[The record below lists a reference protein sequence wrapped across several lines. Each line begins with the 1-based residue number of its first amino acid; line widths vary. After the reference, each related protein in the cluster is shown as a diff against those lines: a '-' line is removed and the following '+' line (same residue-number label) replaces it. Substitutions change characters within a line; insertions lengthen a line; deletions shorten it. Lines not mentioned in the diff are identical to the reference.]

1 MRYLSFLLTLLAAS
15 SLVNPRNGP
24 LHFLLWAPKL
34 LATALA
40 PLLALASFL
49 LTLLGWR
56 RRDWVL
62 TGGGAAGRA
71 VALRHFLAIVAPRRT
86 LMSDAF
92 GPDWEARL
100 SPDIAARFSARP
112 WRPLVYG
119 EPNGQV
125 WRNVRYGYNTDADNP
140 LYADL
145 LSPPP
150 NVPPSGLAIIFIHGG
165 AWRFGR
171 RNISKFPYFR
181 QLAGQGHLV
190 MDIDYTL
197 SPQASLPGMVMD
209 VKRAIIWLK
218 AHAAEYNLNPQRIVL
233 VGQSAGGHLA
243 LLAAYTP
250 NYAGLQPKDVAGD
263 SSVRAVI
270 SFYGPPD
277 MIALHH
283 DLEARF
289 GSVLTE
295 DVMVRVNGLLTWA
308 GEDKVAHG
316 VSGLIGGSLEEI
328 PEMYRLISPS
338 TYVDADC
345 PPTLLLHGTHDVL
358 VDHQAAERLHQALKK
373 AGVPVVYLPLP
384 GCEHTF
390 ESVLPRV
397 SPAAQTAVYYMERFL
412 ALTV

>member
-1 MRYLSFLLTLLAAS
+1 MRYLSFFLTLLAAT
-15 SLVNPRNGP
+15 SLASPRNGP
-24 LHFLLWAPKL
+24 LHFLLWVPKL

-49 LTLLGWR
+49 LTLLGGQ
-56 RRDWVL
+56 RRDWLL
-62 TGGGAAGRA
+62 TGVGAAGTA
-71 VALRHFLAIVAPRRT
+71 VALRHFVAIVAPRRA

-100 SPDIAARFSARP
+100 PPDIATRFSARP

-119 EPNGQV
+119 ERNGQV
-125 WRNVRYGYNTDADNP
+125 WRNVRYGYNAEADNP

-150 NVPPSGLAIIFIHGG
+150 DVPPSGLAIIFVHGG

-181 QLAGQGHLV
+181 QLAEQGHLV

-197 SPQASLPGMVMD
+197 NPQASVPGMVMD

-218 AHAAEYNLNPQRIVL
+218 AHAADYNLNPERIVL

-250 NYAGLQPKDVAGD
+250 NYTGLQPKDVAGD
-263 SSVRAVI
+263 TSVRAVI

-283 DLEARF
+283 DIEARF

-295 DVMVRVNGLLTWA
+295 NVLERVNGLLTWV
-308 GEDKVAHG
+308 GEDEVAHG
-316 VSGLIGGSLEEI
+316 VPGLIGGSLEEI
-328 PEMYRLISPS
+328 PDMYRLISPI

-358 VDHQAAERLHQALKK
+358 VDHQVTGRLHEALQA

-412 ALTV
+412 ALMV